1 MLLAI
6 SCTGKATPS
15 PLTIQIKTPLFVAII
30 GVQKGVSKR
39 VGQFPSEKPC
49 IDACSKKGCLL
60 DRVLQPAG
68 LEDLG
73 GYLLAGWYSMVS
85 SLSYH

>member
-60 DRVLQPAG
+60 DRGQLVGRESIHVCVRRRRVYENILKF
-68 LEDLG
+68 E
-73 GYLLAGWYSMVS
+73 
-85 SLSYH
+85 